1 MGNIESDHFLTKNEG
16 LPCNIEV
23 GVCPYCPIFLFLSD
37 ADKKRHL
44 NAFHFR
50 KKGDGDKVWKVEHR
64 CLFVIKDKQNSSRYN
79 LLFKSENH
87 LREHKKSLKHNNT
100 RKSRSKK
107 ATNSSASNNG
117 NRKQQIRLEEMM
129 KTVEVEGDESCSGAN
144 ETKDVEEVG
153 ESDEKGI
160 AGEED
165 DTSNSESE
173 SDEPSNLAVT
183 VSPGDHVVAVYVD
196 NQRPYIGKAIDVD
209 GSDVHIT
216 FMAPYLDE
224 SHQYFRWPKSE
235 DKIWVDSH
243 EILCVVPEPNSNKRG
258 YTLPEMSGKSALE
271 LYSSWK

>member
-1 MGNIESDHFLTKNEG
+1 
-16 LPCNIEV
+16 
-23 GVCPYCPIFLFLSD
+23 
-37 ADKKRHL
+37 
-44 NAFHFR
+44 
-50 KKGDGDKVWKVEHR
+50 
-64 CLFVIKDKQNSSRYN
+64 
-79 LLFKSENH
+79 
-87 LREHKKSLKHNNT
+87 
-100 RKSRSKK
+100 
-107 ATNSSASNNG
+107 
-117 NRKQQIRLEEMM
+117 M
-129 KTVEVEGDESCSGAN
+129 KTVEVDESCSGAN
-144 ETKDVEEVG
+144 ETNDVEEVG
-153 ESDEKGI
+153 ESDEKGK

-196 NQRPYIGKAIDVD
+196 DQRPYIGKAIDVD

-235 DKIWVDSH
+235 DKIWVDSY

-258 YTLPEMSGKSALE
+258 FTLHESSRKSALE